1 MGEPDWIADTR
12 ASYDTVAVSYGE
24 MLKDAVNGQPV
35 VRHLLALFAE
45 LVLGAGG
52 GPVVDVGCGT
62 GRVTAHLRNLGLDAS
77 GVDLSPGMIEV
88 ARRDHPG
95 LRFDVGSMT
104 DLDLA
109 DGSVQGILAWFS
121 IIHVPDVAVRQAFRE
136 FRRVL
141 RDGGVVLVG
150 FYVGDTTVLKTEGY
164 GGHPMKVHVHRRP
177 IERVTGWLAEAG
189 LRTEVEVLHHVSD
202 TATGGILIAHA

>member
-1 MGEPDWIADTR
+1 MEPDWVTDTR

-24 MLKDAVNGQPV
+24 MLKDALDGQPV
-35 VRHLLALFAE
+35 VRHVLAMFAE
-45 LVLGAGG
+45 LVLSAGG

-62 GRVTAHLRNLGLDAS
+62 GRVTAHLRTLGLDAS
-77 GVDLSPGMIEV
+77 GVDLSPGMVEV
-88 ARRDHPG
+88 ARQDHPG
-95 LRFDVGSMT
+95 VRFDVGSMT
-104 DLDLA
+104 GLDLA

-121 IIHVPDVAVRQAFRE
+121 IIHVPDDAVRQAFGE

-177 IERVTGWLAEAG
+177 IERVAGWLTEAG
-189 LRTEVEVLHHVSD
+189 LHTDVELLHHLTD
-202 TATGGILIAHA
+202 TVTGGMLIAHA

>member
-1 MGEPDWIADTR
+1 MGEPDWVVDTR

-24 MLKDAVNGQPV
+24 MLKDAMDGQPV

-62 GRVTAHLRNLGLDAS
+62 GRVTAHLRTLGLDAS

-88 ARRDHPG
+88 ARHNHPG
-95 LRFDVGSMT
+95 FRFEVGSMT
-104 DLDLA
+104 SLDLA
-109 DGSVQGILAWFS
+109 DGSVRGILAWFS
-121 IIHVPDVAVRQAFRE
+121 IIHVPDDAVRQAFRE

-150 FYVGDTTVLKTEGY
+150 FYVGDATTLKTEGY

-177 IERVTGWLAEAG
+177 VERVVAWLAEAG

-202 TATGGILIAHA
+202 TATGGILIAHT